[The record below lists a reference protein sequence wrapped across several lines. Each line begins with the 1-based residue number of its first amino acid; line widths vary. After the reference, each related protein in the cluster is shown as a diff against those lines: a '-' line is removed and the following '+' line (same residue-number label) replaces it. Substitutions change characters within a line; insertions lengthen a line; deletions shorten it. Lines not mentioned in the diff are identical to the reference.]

1 METTY
6 YLNGVLLDSVDC
18 YKDLVIFIDTSL
30 KFHQHTSE
38 AAMKENKVVACMRRR
53 GFINLNEFV
62 FLQNYT
68 SQWFNLY

>member
-1 METTY
+1 METTTLMGSY
-6 YLNGVLLDSVDC
+6 WTQLIVTKTWSSY
-18 YKDLVIFIDTSL
+18 FHTSL

-38 AAMKENKVVACMRRR
+38 AAMKANKVVACMRRG
-53 GFINLNEFV
+53 GFINLNESV